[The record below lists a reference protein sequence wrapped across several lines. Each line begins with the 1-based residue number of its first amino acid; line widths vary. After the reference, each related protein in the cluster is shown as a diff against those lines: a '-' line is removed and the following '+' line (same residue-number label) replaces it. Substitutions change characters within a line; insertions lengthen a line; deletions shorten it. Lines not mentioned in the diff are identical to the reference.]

1 MSDNLVGRDPQ
12 YEAAADRY
20 SAHAASG
27 FFNAHYDRPA
37 GLDLLGDV
45 TGLRVLDAACGPGY
59 YAEELLRRG
68 ARVVGCDNSPR
79 MIEMCRRL
87 PGAEFRLH
95 DLNDPLDWLPDASAD
110 RVLCAL
116 VYEYVDNRAGM
127 LREFRR
133 VLRPD
138 GALVLTCLHPTGNW
152 LRHGGSYF
160 DTNIVEEYWGAKLD
174 MRVRFWVEPLE
185 ATCALIADA
194 GFLIER
200 LVEPRPRPSGAAA
213 DPRRYQQL
221 LTQPGFLAFRLRPAE
236 VTVRTVV

>member
-1 MSDNLVGRDPQ
+1 MTDNGVGRGPQ

-20 SAHAASG
+20 SRHAADG
-27 FFNAHYDRPA
+27 FYNAHYDRPA
-37 GLDLLGDV
+37 GLELLGDV
-45 TGLRVLDAACGPGY
+45 DGLHVLDAACGPGY
-59 YAEELLRRG
+59 YAAELLSRG
-68 ARVVGCDNSPR
+68 ARVTGLDNSPR
-79 MIEMCRRL
+79 MVELCHQL
-87 PGAEFRLH
+87 PAGEFRVH
-95 DLNDPLDWLPDASAD
+95 DLNDPLSWLPDGSVD

-138 GALVLTCLHPTGNW
+138 GALVLTCLHPIGNW

-160 DTNIVEEYWGAKLD
+160 DSDVVDEYWGGNLD

-194 GFLIER
+194 GFVIER
-200 LVEPRPRPSGAAA
+200 LTEPRPRPEGAAI
-213 DPRRYQQL
+213 DPERYERMS
-221 LTQPGFLAFRLRPAE
+221 TEPRGFIAFRLRPA
-236 VTVRTVV
+236 RH